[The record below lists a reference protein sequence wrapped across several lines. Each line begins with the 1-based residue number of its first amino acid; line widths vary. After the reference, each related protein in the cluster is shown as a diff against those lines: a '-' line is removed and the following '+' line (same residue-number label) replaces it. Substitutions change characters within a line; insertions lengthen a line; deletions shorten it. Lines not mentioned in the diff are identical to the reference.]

1 MCWHRHLAFV
11 VSSCVY
17 PRSTNHTM
25 DHHSITYSVITAH
38 RRTMP
43 VLIMKYHCIIAPYHR
58 TVPVPSMKSHCT
70 TPPYQRT
77 ALHNHDMSSHHCTV
91 PSYRTLQQRT
101 WLPYVPDFACIL
113 EMMVTPI
120 LNLHK
125 FTWML
130 WMKPFLTKV
139 VCFFR
144 PYFSPTKNDCFT
156 GQPPS
161 NAISITAALH
171 VHEKVRPKSLPQFF
185 VGGLGLGW
193 LAAPGAGA
201 F

>member
-1 MCWHRHLAFV
+1 
-11 VSSCVY
+11 
-17 PRSTNHTM
+17 
-25 DHHSITYSVITAH
+25 
-38 RRTMP
+38 MP

-139 VCFFR
+139 VCFFSSILFADKKWLLYWATSKQCNFYDGGSACAWKSAAEIPASVLCGR
-144 PYFSPTKNDCFT
+144 PGTRLVGSTWCRRILTSGHWQTRRHTVRNRSKNNCKYLIF
-156 GQPPS
+156 
-161 NAISITAALH
+161 
-171 VHEKVRPKSLPQFF
+171 
-185 VGGLGLGW
+185 LGRS
-193 LAAPGAGA
+193 
-201 F
+201 